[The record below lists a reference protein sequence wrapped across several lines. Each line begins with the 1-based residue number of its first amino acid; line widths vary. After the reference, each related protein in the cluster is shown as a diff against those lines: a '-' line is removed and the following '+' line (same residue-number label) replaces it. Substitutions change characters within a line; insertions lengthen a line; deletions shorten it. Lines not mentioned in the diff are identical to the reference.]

1 MEKEEIKKLAND
13 PLFEPSEEVIKLTNN
28 LLNSIEKGLKDLEE
42 FDLQDIKPMSHINE
56 SPICFEQLRSDEPD
70 KSFYL
75 NKQDLLNNAS
85 EHDENY
91 VIMKKVINDK

>member
-13 PLFEPSEEVIKLTNN
+13 LLFEPSEKVIKLTNN

-56 SPICFEQLRSDEPD
+56 SPICFKQLRSDEPD